1 MTLAYSTADQ
11 AWSLRQSLEEYA
23 AQAPGVLQAVVVS
36 EDGLL
41 LAMSANL
48 SRDDCDRFAAIT
60 SAMTSLAVGAART
73 YDLGSMNKLV
83 VDLDRAYLLLGA
95 FGSRAW
101 LGVMARRDADLG
113 DLARHIA
120 SFVQRTAPRLTV
132 SLTVEDKK
140 ASPAR

>member
-1 MTLAYSTADQ
+1 MTLAYSTNDQ

-23 AQAPGVLQAVVVS
+23 AHSPGVMQAVVVS

-41 LAMSANL
+41 LAMSANF

-60 SAMTSLAVGAART
+60 SAMTSLAIGAART

-101 LGVMARRDADLG
+101 LGVIARRDADLG
-113 DLARHIA
+113 DLARQIA
-120 SFVQRTAPRLTV
+120 SFVERTAPRLTARLV
-132 SLTVEDKK
+132 ADKN
-140 ASPAR
+140 SRPAP